1 MKLKFN
7 WGTGIFIVIIL
18 GVLWYI
24 SLAIFSTRQEFY
36 LVENDYYS
44 RGINHEK
51 HIEKVRNA
59 QALNEK
65 FSIEVLKDSL
75 ILKIPDWDTGKVVQG
90 TIWFYRPDNANDD
103 YSLALAIDDD
113 GRQAIDTKSRRKG
126 KYLIKLDWQMNN
138 IEYYY
143 EKSVML
149 Y

>member
-24 SLAIFSTRQEFY
+24 SLAIFSTRQEFH
-36 LVENDYYS
+36 LVENDYYAQ
-44 RGINHEK
+44 GINHEK

-59 QALNEK
+59 KALNNR
-65 FSIEVLKDSL
+65 FSAEVMKDSL
-75 ILKIPDWDTGKVVQG
+75 ILQIPDWDSSKVVQG

-103 YSLALAIDDD
+103 FRLALALDKY
-113 GRQAIDTKSRRKG
+113 GKQAIDIKNRRKG
-126 KYLIKLDWQMNN
+126 KYQIKLDWLVGNT
-138 IEYYY
+138 EYYD
-143 EKSVML
+143 ETVIFL